1 VKRKEEEEEEE
12 RARNGVCDEGAGGGE
27 ANLALSEVFGWLCS
41 CLFFCVVYLAFTT
54 YVYVLCSS
62 RYLGGNL
69 AGV

>member
-1 VKRKEEEEEEE
+1 VKGEEEEEEEEE
-12 RARNGVCDEGAGGGE
+12 RVRNGVCDEGDRGGE
-27 ANLALSEVFGWLCS
+27 ANLALCS